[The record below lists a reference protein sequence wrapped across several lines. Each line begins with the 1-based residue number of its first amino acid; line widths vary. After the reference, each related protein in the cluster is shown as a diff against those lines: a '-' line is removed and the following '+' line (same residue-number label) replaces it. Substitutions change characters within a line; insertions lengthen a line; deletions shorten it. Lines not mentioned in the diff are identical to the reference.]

1 MKLDPDVASEVGEER
16 VPVTPIADLIPQ
28 TLPVPACD
36 TLRSGSQVVARV
48 PSYVDEPDG
57 ILKEMVPALKG
68 IKFEDGQNSTDSK
81 DGPLAQDRTAF
92 ILSQA
97 GMAIEDL
104 FHRIPNL
111 IAREAVEQATNMKF
125 EDIML
130 GPGFGP
136 TADRRSTHAPH
147 YKNWVF
153 SYRIVPNQSSDGRS
167 ILHEFRTDNHD
178 HPIDNSTRRMAKPH
192 SVGFATTWLFF
203 LPGNLQESQFRYLG
217 QQEINEREAY
227 VLAFAQIPADT
238 RLNTVIDSSYGRC
251 STSIQGIAW
260 IDKSTFRIVRMQ
272 TDLLSPLPVIQL
284 NELRSVLDYGEVK
297 IPERNLLLWLPRDV
311 DIKWRVA
318 GRAGEE
324 FHTYSNYR
332 LFAGTSPTQRQ
343 IWEEN
348 QNKHQSVRSARSLRN
363 WRGSRGLDGLS
374 DALWPSPRGDRL
386 LASAS
391 AK

>member
-1 MKLDPDVASEVGEER
+1 MLEGIIYGFEAHPPAEVRRDRCGR
-16 VPVTPIADLIPQ
+16 ARADYTQRRWRPRRHPRSRLSRC
-28 TLPVPACD
+28 LP
-36 TLRSGSQVVARV
+36 RSRSA
-48 PSYVDEPDG
+48 P
-57 ILKEMVPALKG
+57 
-68 IKFEDGQNSTDSK
+68 
-81 DGPLAQDRTAF
+81 
-92 ILSQA
+92 
-97 GMAIEDL
+97 
-104 FHRIPNL
+104 
-111 IAREAVEQATNMKF
+111 
-125 EDIML
+125 
-130 GPGFGP
+130 
-136 TADRRSTHAPH
+136 DRRAALWPRPGTRPGTACCAPFH
-147 YKNWVF
+147 
-153 SYRIVPNQSSDGRS
+153 
-167 ILHEFRTDNHD
+167 
-178 HPIDNSTRRMAKPH
+178 
-192 SVGFATTWLFF
+192 
-203 LPGNLQESQFRYLG
+203 
-217 QQEINEREAY
+217 
-227 VLAFAQIPADT
+227 
-238 RLNTVIDSSYGRC
+238 GRC

-318 GRAGEE
+318 DRAGEE